1 MITSEFNV
9 IVTQLVVTDP
19 GSDNEYI
26 KRVEKLVGRHVT
38 VAGALSHAVT
48 GHNRTPVMLM
58 VASIAA
64 T

>member
-1 MITSEFNV
+1 
-9 IVTQLVVTDP
+9 
-19 GSDNEYI
+19 
-26 KRVEKLVGRHVT
+26 LVGRHVT